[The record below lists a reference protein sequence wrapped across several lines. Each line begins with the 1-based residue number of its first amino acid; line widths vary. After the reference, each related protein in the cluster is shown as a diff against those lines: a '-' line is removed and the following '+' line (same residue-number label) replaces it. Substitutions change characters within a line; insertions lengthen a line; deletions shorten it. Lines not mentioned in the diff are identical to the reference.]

1 LFLKEYYVFD
11 QNKMFRWPLAIMVI
25 LSFFTLAACKAKDN
39 KVAATGSLP
48 ASKTTV
54 VTTPLATQAPTTEPY
69 VLEGAITTKSGLQY
83 LEIITGVGAVPETG
97 NIVKMNYIVSL
108 PDGTVIYTTYTSDN
122 PEKVVWGRTELLPG
136 WEEGVGMMKAG
147 GKAKLVLPPELA
159 LGAEGAG
166 NVPPNS
172 QLIMEI
178 ELVSVELAPV
188 PASVAPGELL
198 VMENGEQY
206 ADLVLGDGAEAI
218 SNTSVTTEY
227 SIWVAGSSSDDFVFS
242 SADSQPVTFVV
253 GKGDVVFPGW
263 EQGVIGM
270 KVGGKRL
277 LIIPPDLGLGAE
289 SSSSIPANSTLIMEI
304 TLTDV
309 KEPRKATKVDEKDYI
324 TAPSGLK
331 YYDIQVGTGVTPT
344 VGQTVVVNYV
354 GWLEDG
360 TQFDSSYDRGETFS
374 FALGMGNVI
383 NGWDLGVASMKVGGI
398 RQLVIPSELG
408 YGDTGAGSTI
418 PPGAT
423 LIFEVELVEI
433 KP

>member
-1 LFLKEYYVFD
+1 MFD
-11 QNKMFRWPLAIMVI
+11 HKKWLRWPLAVMIIVSI
-25 LSFFTLAACKAKDN
+25 STLTACKSTDN
-39 KVAATGSLP
+39 KVTATGSES
-48 ASKTTV
+48 ASKTAV
-54 VTTPLATQAPTTEPY
+54 VTTPLATQAPTAEPY
-69 VLEGAITTKSGLQY
+69 ILEGAITTKSGLQY
-83 LEIITGVGAVPETG
+83 LEVEAGDGAAPEVG
-97 NIVKMNYIVSL
+97 NIIKMNYIVSL
-108 PDGTVIYTTYTSDN
+108 PDGTIIYTTYTSSK

-136 WEEGVGMMKAG
+136 WEEGVSMMKAG

-172 QLIMEI
+172 QIIMDI
-178 ELVSVELAPV
+178 ELVSVELAPA
-188 PASVAPGELL
+188 PASIAPEELID
-198 VMENGEQY
+198 MDNGEKY
-206 ADLVLGDGAEAI
+206 ADLVLGEGAEAI
-218 SNTSVTTEY
+218 SNTTVTTAY
-227 SIWVAGSSSDDFVFS
+227 SIWVINGSSYDFVFS
-242 SADSQPVTFVV
+242 SEDSQPVIFVV
-253 GKGDVVFPGW
+253 GKGDLVFPGW

-277 LIIPPDLGLGAE
+277 LRIPPNLALGSE

-324 TAPSGLK
+324 TTPSGLK
-331 YYDIQVGTGVTPT
+331 YYDIKVGTGVTPT

-360 TQFDSSYDRGETFS
+360 TQFDSSYDRGDTFS

-383 NGWDLGVASMKVGGI
+383 TGWDLGVSSMKVGGI
-398 RQLVIPSELG
+398 RQLVIPPALG
-408 YGDTGAGSTI
+408 YGDSGAGSTI

>member
-1 LFLKEYYVFD
+1 VSDHK
-11 QNKMFRWPLAIMVI
+11 KWFRWPLAVMVI
-25 LSFFTLAACKAKDN
+25 ISFFTLTACKSNDN
-39 KVAATGSLP
+39 KVAATD
-48 ASKTTV
+48 SKSVSSTTV
-54 VTTPLATQAPTTEPY
+54 VTTTLATQAPTTEPY

-83 LEIITGVGAVPETG
+83 LEIIAGDGPVPEIG
-97 NIVKMNYIVSL
+97 KIVKMNYVVSL
-108 PDGTVIYTTYTSDN
+108 PDGTVIYTTYSSDK
-122 PEKVVWGRTELLPG
+122 PEKVVWGRAELLPG

-159 LGAEGAG
+159 LGAAGAG
-166 NVPPNS
+166 NIPPNS
-172 QLIMEI
+172 QIIMEI

-188 PASVAPGELL
+188 PPSVAPDKLL
-198 VMENGEQY
+198 AMDNGGQY

-218 SNTSVTTEY
+218 SNTTVTTEY
-227 SIWVAGSSSDDFVFS
+227 SIWVAGGSSDDFVFS
-242 SADSQPVTFVV
+242 STDSQPVTFVV
-253 GKGDVVFPGW
+253 GKGDTVFPGW

-277 LIIPPDLGLGAE
+277 LIIPPDLAMGTQ

-304 TLTDV
+304 TLMDV
-309 KEPRKATKVDEKDYI
+309 KESRKATKVDEKDYI
-324 TAPSGLK
+324 TAASGLK

-344 VGQTVVVNYV
+344 IGQTVVVNYV

-374 FALGMGNVI
+374 FVLGMGNVI
-383 NGWDLGVASMKVGGI
+383 TGWDLGVTSMKVGGI

-408 YGDTGAGSTI
+408 YGETGAGSTI

>member
-1 LFLKEYYVFD
+1 VSDRK
-11 QNKMFRWPLAIMVI
+11 KWFRWPLAVLIIV
-25 LSFFTLAACKAKDN
+25 SFFTLVACKSSDN
-39 KVAATGSLP
+39 KVTATASES
-48 ASKTTV
+48 ASKTVV
-54 VTTPLATQAPTTEPY
+54 VTTPLATQVPTTEPY
-69 VLEGAITTKSGLQY
+69 VLEGAITTQSGLQY
-83 LEIITGVGAVPETG
+83 LEMRAGDGAVPEAG
-97 NIVKMNYIVSL
+97 NVIQMNYIVSL
-108 PDGTVIYTTYTSDN
+108 PDGTVIYTTYPTGK

-172 QLIMEI
+172 QIIMEI

-188 PASVAPGELL
+188 PASVAPDELL
-198 VMENGEQY
+198 AMDNGEQY
-206 ADLVLGDGAEAI
+206 ADLVLGDGTEAI
-218 SNTSVTTEY
+218 TNTTVTTEY
-227 SIWVAGSSSDDFVFS
+227 SIWVAGESSDDFVFS
-242 SADSQPVTFVV
+242 SEDGQSVTFVV

-277 LIIPPDLGLGAE
+277 LIIPPDLALGTQ

-309 KEPRKATKVDEKDYI
+309 KELRKATKVDEKDYI

-344 VGQTVVVNYV
+344 IGQTVVVNYV

-360 TQFDSSYDRGETFS
+360 TQFDSSYDRGEPFS

-383 NGWDLGVASMKVGGI
+383 TGWDLGVASMKVGGI

>member
-1 LFLKEYYVFD
+1 VFD
-11 QNKMFRWPLAIMVI
+11 HKKWLRWPLAVMVI
-25 LSFFTLAACKAKDN
+25 GSFFTLTACKSKDN
-39 KVAATGSLP
+39 TVAATDSKSTTNTP
-48 ASKTTV
+48 SKTTV
-54 VTTPLATQAPTTEPY
+54 VPTPLATQAPTSEPY

-83 LEIITGVGAVPETG
+83 LEMKAGDGPVPEAG
-97 NIVKMNYIVSL
+97 NIIKMNYIVSL
-108 PDGTVIYTTYTSDN
+108 PDGTVIYTTYASDK

-172 QLIMEI
+172 QIIMEI

-188 PASVAPGELL
+188 PASVTPDELL
-198 VMENGEQY
+198 AMENGEQY

-218 SNTSVTTEY
+218 TNTTVTTEY

-242 SADSQPVTFVV
+242 STDSQPVTFVV

-277 LIIPPDLGLGAE
+277 LIIPPDLALGSE
-289 SSSSIPANSTLIMEI
+289 SSSAIPANSTLIMEI

-309 KEPRKATKVDEKDYI
+309 KELRKATKVDEKDYI
-324 TAPSGLK
+324 TAASGLK

-374 FALGMGNVI
+374 FVLGMGNVI
-383 NGWDLGVASMKVGGI
+383 TGWDLGVASMKVGGI

>member
-1 LFLKEYYVFD
+1 MSE
-11 QNKMFRWPLAIMVI
+11 NKRWLRWPLAVI
-25 LSFFTLAACKAKDN
+25 VIVSFFTLMACNSKEN
-39 KVAATGSLP
+39 QSTATDSES

-54 VTTPLATQAPTTEPY
+54 VTTPAAAQTPTAEPY
-69 VLEGAITTKSGLQY
+69 VLDGAIITKSGLQY
-83 LEIITGVGAVPETG
+83 LEMEAGDGPVPEIG
-97 NIVKMNYIVSL
+97 QIIKMNYSVSL
-108 PDGTVIYTTYTSDN
+108 PDGTIIYATASDK
-122 PEKVVWGRTELLPG
+122 PEKVVWGRTELLLG

-147 GKAKLVLPPELA
+147 GKATLLLPPELA
-159 LGAEGAG
+159 LGTEGAG

-178 ELVSVELAPV
+178 ELISVEPAPL
-188 PASVAPGELL
+188 PPSVASDELM
-198 VMENGEQY
+198 VMDNGEQY
-206 ADLVLGDGAEAI
+206 ADLVLGDGAEALT
-218 SNTSVTTEY
+218 NTTVTTEY
-227 SIWVAGSSSDDFVFS
+227 VVWVASSSSDDFVVS
-242 SADSQPVTFVV
+242 SEDSQPVTFVV

-277 LIIPPDLGLGAE
+277 LIIPPDLALGAQ
-289 SSSSIPANSTLIMEI
+289 SSASIPANSTLKMEI

-309 KEPRKATKVDEKDYI
+309 KEPRKATLVDEKDYN
-324 TAPSGLK
+324 TTPSGLK
-331 YYDIQVGTGVTPT
+331 YYDIKVGSGITPT

-360 TQFDSSYDRGETFS
+360 TQFDNSYDRGEMFS
-374 FALGMGNVI
+374 FKLGMGEVI

-408 YGDTGAGSTI
+408 YGDSGAGSTI

-423 LIFEVELVEI
+423 LIFEVELVDI

>member
-1 LFLKEYYVFD
+1 VFD
-11 QNKMFRWPLAIMVI
+11 HKKWLQWPLAVMIIVSI
-25 LSFFTLAACKAKDN
+25 YFLTACKPSDN
-39 KVAATGSLP
+39 KVPATD
-48 ASKTTV
+48 SKSATQTTI
-54 VTTPLATQAPTTEPY
+54 VTTPLATQAPTAEPY
-69 VLEGAITTKSGLQY
+69 ILEGAITTKSGLQY
-83 LEIITGVGAVPETG
+83 LEVKAGDGATPEVG
-97 NIVKMNYIVSL
+97 NIIKMNYIVSL
-108 PDGTVIYTTYTSDN
+108 PDGTIIYTTYSSN
-122 PEKVVWGRTELLPG
+122 KPEKVVWGRTDLLPG
-136 WEEGVGMMKAG
+136 WEEGVSLMKAG

-159 LGAEGAG
+159 LGTEGAG

-172 QLIMEI
+172 QIIMEI

-188 PASVAPGELL
+188 PASVAPEELIA
-198 VMENGEQY
+198 MDNGEQY
-206 ADLVLGDGAEAI
+206 ADLVLGDGTEAI
-218 SNTSVTTEY
+218 SNTTVTTEY
-227 SIWVAGSSSDDFVFS
+227 SIWVTNGSSNDFVFS
-242 SADSQPVTFVV
+242 SDDSQPVTFVV

-277 LIIPPDLGLGAE
+277 LRIPPDLALGSE

-324 TAPSGLK
+324 TASSGLK

-360 TQFDSSYDRGETFS
+360 TQFDSSYDRGEPFS

-383 NGWDLGVASMKVGGI
+383 TGWDLGVASMKVGGI
-398 RQLVIPSELG
+398 RQLVIPSALG
-408 YGDTGAGSTI
+408 YGDSGAGSTI

>member
-1 LFLKEYYVFD
+1 MFD
-11 QNKMFRWPLAIMVI
+11 HKKRPRWPLAVVI
-25 LSFFTLAACKAKDN
+25 IVSVYTLTACKPSDN
-39 KVAATGSLP
+39 KVTATSSES
-48 ASKTTV
+48 ASKTAT
-54 VTTPLATQAPTTEPY
+54 VTTSLATQAPTAEPY
-69 VLEGAITTKSGLQY
+69 ILEGAITTKSGLQY
-83 LEIITGVGAVPETG
+83 LEVSAGNGAAPEVGKII
-97 NIVKMNYIVSL
+97 KMNYIVSL
-108 PDGTVIYTTYTSDN
+108 PDGTVIYTTYSSGK

-147 GKAKLVLPPELA
+147 GKAKLVLPPDLA

-172 QLIMEI
+172 QLIMDI

-188 PASVAPGELL
+188 PPSVAPEDLL
-198 VMENGEQY
+198 VMDNGDKY
-206 ADLVLGDGAEAI
+206 TDLVVGDGAEAI
-218 SNTSVTTEY
+218 TNTTVTTEY
-227 SIWVAGSSSDDFVFS
+227 SIWVINGSSSDFVFS
-242 SADSQPVTFVV
+242 SEDSQPVTFVV
-253 GKGDVVFPGW
+253 GKGDVVFSGW

-277 LIIPPDLGLGAE
+277 LRIPPELALGSE

-309 KEPRKATKVDEKDYI
+309 KESRKATKVDEKDYI

-331 YYDIQVGTGVTPT
+331 YYDIQVGTGITPT
-344 VGQTVVVNYV
+344 IGQTVVVNYV

-383 NGWDLGVASMKVGGI
+383 NGWDLGVASMRVGGV
-398 RQLVIPSELG
+398 RQLVIPPALG
-408 YGDTGAGSTI
+408 YGDSGAGSTI